1 MLRQTLNGVR
11 VNVKCEGAEVN
22 LKPLLAG
29 LVEEFTLKAQ
39 GGTPAPAPQS
49 LNRKRIAVG
58 DSTQKIS
65 CSFTVPHLKETA
77 LYTDIEGAI
86 LGKFDAHYDQSV
98 KCDYVNLIYD
108 K

>member
-11 VNVKCEGAEVN
+11 VNVKCDGAETT
-22 LKPLLAG
+22 LAPLLAG
-29 LVEEFTLKAQ
+29 LVEQFDLKTS
-39 GGTPAPAPQS
+39 GGSPAPMPAV

-65 CSFTVPHLKETA
+65 CSFTVPHIKETA
-77 LYTDIEGAI
+77 KYTDIELAVK
-86 LGKFDAHYDQSV
+86 GKFDAHYDQTV
-98 KCDYVNLIYD
+98 KCDYVSIVYD